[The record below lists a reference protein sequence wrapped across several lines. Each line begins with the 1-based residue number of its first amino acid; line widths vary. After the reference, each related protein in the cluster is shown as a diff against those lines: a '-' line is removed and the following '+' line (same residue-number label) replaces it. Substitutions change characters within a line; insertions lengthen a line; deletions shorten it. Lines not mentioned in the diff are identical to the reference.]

1 MKNILKLMTPCLAV
15 VFALTSCNDTMD
27 DKSSIDAQFAKEA
40 TSTVTLSSA
49 QAVDFQSISASA
61 AVTDLGEV
69 IEEGIQISADAA
81 FTNPT
86 SVANEEVAASFTCT
100 IAPVAEQTTYYVRAY
115 IATKASGIIVT
126 EAKTVTTPA
135 APIFPVAG
143 EYVATEYDNNDD
155 GEWVAAAQYDMTIA
169 QDAEDPTIVYISN
182 LWEGGMTVQGQYDE
196 STGEIIVPN
205 LQTIYVHAS
214 YGDVW
219 LRGVNSEV
227 TAYTPYVTFQFTA
240 LGGKM
245 VSSPMGAICAAGA
258 FGYFYVTMEHK

>member
-69 IEEGIQISADAA
+69 IEEGIQVSTDAA
-81 FTNPT
+81 FTSPT
-86 SVANEEVAASFTCT
+86 SIANDTVIANFSRT

-115 IATKASGIIVT
+115 IATKASGIIVS

-143 EYVATEYDNNDD
+143 EYVATEYDLDDND
-155 GEWVAAAQYDMTIA
+155 EWSAAAQYDMTIA

-182 LWEGGMTVQGQYDE
+182 LWEGGMTIQGQYDE
-196 STGEIIVPN
+196 STGQIIVPN
-205 LQTIYVHAS
+205 NQTIYVHPS

-219 LRGVNSEV
+219 NKGVAADLSD
-227 TAYTPYVTFQFTA
+227 YTPYVVFQFTA

-245 VSSPMGAICAAGA
+245 QSTPMAAQCAAGN
-258 FGYFYVTMEHK
+258 FGFFYVTMEHK